1 MDWLQK
7 IILIDMDRR
16 EMIKNLA
23 ILPMG
28 GGLMSMSPLMGSQ
41 KTHKSSGPLAL
52 DENIYRS
59 LGIEPIINCR
69 GTFTIIGG
77 SIERPEVHQAMASAA
92 KNFVQYDELAFA
104 IGERLATITKADFGI
119 ITAGCAAAMKH
130 ATAACVTGGNPEKL
144 LRIPD
149 LTGFEKTEVIIPRHS
164 RNVYDHAVRNIG
176 VTIVEVNS
184 PEELEQA
191 INPKTAMI
199 YLISGRGADTGQPLS
214 LENVARI
221 AKSSN
226 VPILMDAAAENLT
239 IPCVHFERGAT
250 MVAYSGGKAICGPQ
264 CAGLLLG
271 RKDLMLSA
279 WQASSPHHGPGRDN
293 KVGKEEMLGMLAA
306 VEAWTTRDHDK
317 EWDTWMEWLNSI
329 ADRATKI
336 KGVTHQI
343 NQPSGLNN
351 RAPMLQI
358 LWDPEQLHISGE
370 EVAELFGRTAPRM
383 AVGSR
388 NQDGL
393 TSITISPNQMQPGEA
408 DVVADRI
415 HQTLS
420 AKRKAVD
427 TSMTAPAANLSGKWE
442 VNMSFFSSTSTHK
455 WLLEQDGNWLNGTH
469 MSDFADQDLYGT
481 IEGNTVKM
489 RSNFRKP
496 GDSVTFMFT
505 GKMEGNEMKGEVF
518 MGEYLTAEFTA
529 KRPEGSP
536 RKEKIMVPSGPPLAT

>member
-1 MDWLQK
+1 
-7 IILIDMDRR
+7 MDRR

-23 ILPMG
+23 ILPVGGSLMG
-28 GGLMSMSPLMGSQ
+28 MSPLLE
-41 KTHKSSGPLAL
+41 KRKKPTGPLAL

-59 LGIEPIINCR
+59 LGVEPIINCR

-77 SIERPEVHQAMASAA
+77 SIERPEVHQAMAAA
-92 KNFVQYDELAFA
+92 GKNFVQYDELAFA
-104 IGERLATITKADFGI
+104 IGERLAEITKAEFGI

-149 LTGFEKTEVIIPRHS
+149 LSGMEKTEVIVPRHS
-164 RNVYDHAVRNIG
+164 RNVYDHAVRNVG

-184 PEELEQA
+184 PEELERA

-199 YLISGRGADTGQPLS
+199 YLISGRGAATGQPLS
-214 LENVARI
+214 LENIARI
-221 AKSSN
+221 AKDQE

-306 VEAWTTRDHDK
+306 VEAWTTRDHEK
-317 EWDTWMEWLNSI
+317 EWDTWMEWLNQI
-329 ADRATKI
+329 ADRATKV
-336 KGVTHQI
+336 KGVSFQI
-343 NQPSGLNN
+343 NQPFDLNN

-358 LWDPEQLHISGE
+358 LWDPEQLRITGE
-370 EVAELFGRTAPRM
+370 EVAERFGRTPPRI

-388 NQDGL
+388 NQDGH
-393 TSITISPNQMQPGEA
+393 TSITISPNQMQAGEA
-408 DVVADRI
+408 KVVADRI

-420 AKRKAVD
+420 EKRKAPDKSLIPPVGD
-427 TSMTAPAANLSGKWE
+427 LSGSWE
-442 VNMSFFSSTSTHK
+442 VEMTFFSSKSTHQ
-455 WLLEQDGNWLNGTH
+455 WVLSQDENWLNGTH
-469 MSDFADQDLYGT
+469 MSDFAKQDIYGS
-481 IEGNTVKM
+481 IEGDKVIL

-496 GDSVTFMFT
+496 GDSVVYMFT
-505 GKMEGNEMKGEVF
+505 GKLQGESLEGEVF
-518 MGEYLTAEFTA
+518 MGEYLTARFNA
-529 KRPEGSP
+529 KKSGTQLRRE
-536 RKEKIMVPSGPPLAT
+536 RIMVPSGPPLAT

>member
-1 MDWLQK
+1 
-7 IILIDMDRR
+7 MDRR

-23 ILPMG
+23 VLPVGGSLMG
-28 GGLMSMSPLMGSQ
+28 MSPLMAGKRSG
-41 KTHKSSGPLAL
+41 TAAGPLAL

-59 LGIEPIINCR
+59 LGLEPIINCR

-77 SIERPEVHQAMASAA
+77 SIERPEVHQAMAAAA

-104 IGERLATITKADFGI
+104 IGERLAEITKADFGI

-149 LTGFEKTEVIIPRHS
+149 LSGFEKTEVIIPRHS

-176 VTIVEVNS
+176 VTIVEVSS

-199 YLISGRGADTGQPLS
+199 YLISGRGSATGQPLS
-214 LENVARI
+214 LENI
-221 AKSSN
+221 AKIARAMEI
-226 VPILMDAAAENLT
+226 PILMDAAAENLT

-306 VEAWTTRDHDK
+306 VEAWTTRDHEK
-317 EWDTWMEWLNSI
+317 EWDTWMDWLNSI

-343 NQPSGLNN
+343 NQPYDLNN

-358 LWDPEQLHISGE
+358 LWDPAILHISGE
-370 EVAELFGRTAPRM
+370 EVAELFGRTAPRI

-415 HQTLS
+415 YKTLS
-420 AKRKAVD
+420 ASRKPAD
-427 TSMTAPAANLSGKWE
+427 TSMAAPGADLSGKWE
-442 VNMSFFSSTSTHK
+442 VQMEFFSGESTHR

-505 GKMEGNEMKGEVF
+505 GKLNSGQLSGEVF
-518 MGEYLTAEFTA
+518 MGEYLTASFTA
-529 KRPEGSP
+529 KRPDGSP
-536 RKEKIMVPSGPPLAT
+536 RRERIMVPSGPPLAT